1 MKKFIAF
8 TGIIGTIMMIL
19 LSLLDHLIKFGD
31 KFYFISLIV
40 AILFMVPLVVR
51 EVLTIIKIKDEVNK
65 DNEKAQ
71 S

>member
-31 KFYFISLIV
+31 KFYFISLII
-40 AILFMVPLVVR
+40 AIIFMVPLTVR
-51 EVLTIIKIKDEVNK
+51 EALTLINDKKEQ
-65 DNEKAQ
+65 EKEK
-71 S
+71 